1 MISID
6 YKSITS
12 MKSISYDKFPV
23 STRLQRL
30 WLAATHLLRGS
41 VRIARG
47 RTTFPVLQDQGAA
60 PPIVELNVPLIQ
72 AALRE
77 REARFLD

>member
-1 MISID
+1 MTSIE
-6 YKSITS
+6 YQSKKSI
-12 MKSISYDKFPV
+12 KPISYNRLP
-23 STRLQRL
+23 TRLQRL
-30 WLAATHLLRGS
+30 WLAAVHLLRGS

-47 RTTFPVLQDQGAA
+47 RTTFPVLQDQRAA
-60 PPIVELNVPLIQ
+60 PPVVELNVPLMQ